1 MQMSTF
7 GRRPQGKPAVDIAQ
21 EVDARLAAYEPV
33 HLPSFVEAQQL
44 SANGAAQRN
53 AQESNNGAAQA
64 QQRPVR
70 IKTSHVLIF
79 MCLQI
84 GNDPPDYVRIE
95 PCAKLECWMDPSVAQ
110 ARFMS
115 RGSEAVA
122 EALESKYKII
132 QKDAMYK
139 RFVEVTIDDAK
150 TQLASI
156 RRKARDGR
164 VLFHYNG
171 HGMPRA
177 THLGEMWF
185 FDKDRSHYMPMHIS
199 DVANTLDS
207 PAIYVFDCNSAGSL
221 LTHWQPRGDPQ
232 TDKRSRDFMI
242 CACSEGEFLPMN
254 PLLPA
259 DMLTACLTTPIT
271 MVQEWFISYSYR
283 RVLLP
288 NVTDDMVRHIPGDP
302 TDRKTPLGELHWIF
316 TAVTDTIAWCTTPE
330 QLFHSLFRQDVV
342 VKALFRNY
350 LLAEKLL
357 REVGCTPVTYPAL
370 PDTTYAHYMWDAWE
384 VAFES
389 IVSQLPSI
397 LNSDMTVNTMYTY
410 KPTTFFA
417 DQLTAFEV
425 WVEAGDPSELP
436 EQLPCVI
443 LALTQI
449 SQRVRALVLL
459 SRYLA
464 TGATAVAYAV
474 RCGVLLYLSKL
485 LMHTPEV
492 FLLVTVVWSQL
503 VAVDSAS
510 TCAELIKNLAEKHFI
525 RLLSI
530 DESKIR
536 FVNEGDAQNGA
547 VGSCGPTSPAGNT
560 APLSA
565 VTSGSQQPAQ
575 TSTFAAT
582 SSDTG
587 GSVVAG
593 NAPAVPDD
601 TIVFYAIEGV
611 DLHRCIAAACF
622 IISKILD
629 HGGEKMYLSCWNQ
642 LIVKSA
648 MSLIARPS
656 ATLKS
661 WGCLLLSK
669 MFSGLRAAKEVA
681 CQEYAKRVNL
691 FSHMLSDSSPLVRS
705 SCASLMATLLGTRLD
720 TLDEESQ
727 FRRVESEKA
736 TLIQLRQKLFD
747 HSSVVRQELIF
758 AAAQVL
764 THYGP
769 LFEGSLSSDRL
780 IGCCWSAS
788 PSTASQRQWKLHEP
802 GVSVKSALNAS
813 KPTDNILFAETA
825 TIATTFLAKDDAPHT
840 TPWDRSRVNPRMLEI
855 IEFMVHDA
863 GLMMGTMHRNADQR
877 LVENVV
883 DRLLHHNK
891 IGSFRL
897 AAETSRSSMAGV
909 STEPSMQHVHTDSL
923 GNVGLSEEGRAKKS
937 RNRDQA
943 RRMMLDIQ
951 AKRFEA
957 SNAGTAS
964 PTGNNGSMVPN
975 GSLPSSSSNSSSPA
989 SPMAQGS
996 PVTTGGSPAD
1006 AAVSRPTFGQMHW
1019 TVQTHDPIVCGQFRL
1034 LEPHAVFAERN
1045 NRITI
1050 VDYETNPEGPSI
1062 LTQMSHPGP
1071 SPIHA
1076 MVVVNDLSTDPGL
1089 VVLNNVGGFT
1099 VYRGMGDQRIAPQEA
1114 CTFAAAGSTA
1124 GGGGALDLKLAYRSD
1139 GHLLYAGPSGNTE
1152 SVYRNEITLVNLT
1165 AEQVVHTL
1173 GITGD
1178 TAITSFAAHPTTRS
1192 IFVGLADGIIKYY
1205 DDRSKQGLVSAISN
1219 LQKKGVPVAADSI
1232 VGVSVIDESAAGSN
1246 TGMAVMACTT
1256 NSIRL
1261 FDVRQPNQPTK
1272 IIDIV
1277 QLTANANTSSAV
1289 AAAGSAVS
1297 KTLASFSNSSP
1308 VTAQPSNRVVT
1319 GFSASLYTGMCC
1331 ATFSDNICDLYNVK
1345 CNSVI
1350 PRPLKIK
1357 DAGLGASF
1365 MHPLRPMAFLN
1376 GEFVMLY

>member
-1 MQMSTF
+1 
-7 GRRPQGKPAVDIAQ
+7 
-21 EVDARLAAYEPV
+21 
-33 HLPSFVEAQQL
+33 
-44 SANGAAQRN
+44 
-53 AQESNNGAAQA
+53 
-64 QQRPVR
+64 
-70 IKTSHVLIF
+70 
-79 MCLQI
+79 
-84 GNDPPDYVRIE
+84 
-95 PCAKLECWMDPSVAQ
+95 
-110 ARFMS
+110 
-115 RGSEAVA
+115 
-122 EALESKYKII
+122 
-132 QKDAMYK
+132 
-139 RFVEVTIDDAK
+139 
-150 TQLASI
+150 
-156 RRKARDGR
+156 
-164 VLFHYNG
+164 
-171 HGMPRA
+171 
-177 THLGEMWF
+177 
-185 FDKDRSHYMPMHIS
+185 
-199 DVANTLDS
+199 
-207 PAIYVFDCNSAGSL
+207 
-221 LTHWQPRGDPQ
+221 
-232 TDKRSRDFMI
+232 MI

-271 MVQEWFISYSYR
+271 MIQEWFISYSYR

-357 REVGCTPVTYPAL
+357 REVGCTPVTYPPL

-459 SRYLA
+459 SRYLSS
-464 TGATAVAYAV
+464 GPTAVAYAV

-492 FLLVTVVWSQL
+492 FLLVTIVWSQL
-503 VAVDSAS
+503 VAVDSSS

-525 RLLSI
+525 RLLSC

-536 FVNEGDAQNGA
+536 FVKENDVSGGVA
-547 VGSCGPTSPAGNT
+547 PLSPAGGT
-560 APLSA
+560 A
-565 VTSGSQQPAQ
+565 
-575 TSTFAAT
+575 STTTMA
-582 SSDTG
+582 G
-587 GSVVAG
+587 GSATQQASTSAAAAAG
-593 NAPAVPDD
+593 EASQGGATVPDD
-601 TIVFYAIEGV
+601 TIIFYDIEGV

-656 ATLKS
+656 AILKS

-669 MFSGLRAAKEVA
+669 VFSGLRAAKEVA

-691 FSHMLSDSSPLVRS
+691 FSHMLNDPSPLVRS
-705 SCASLMATLLGTRLD
+705 SCASLMATLLGTRVD
-720 TLDEESQ
+720 VLDEESQ
-727 FRRVESEKA
+727 VRRVESDK
-736 TLIQLRQKLFD
+736 TILIQLRQKLFD

-758 AAAQVL
+758 AASQVL
-764 THYGP
+764 AHYGAIID
-769 LFEGSLSSDRL
+769 GALSSERL
-780 IGCCWSAS
+780 LHSSWSAS
-788 PSTASQRQWKLHEP
+788 QVTSSSQKQWKLHEP

-813 KPTDNILFAETA
+813 RPTDNILFAETA
-825 TIATTFLAKDDAPHT
+825 TIATTFLAKDDAPLT
-840 TPWDRSRVNPRMLEI
+840 NPWDRSKISTRALDV
-855 IEFMVHDA
+855 IEQMVHDA
-863 GLMMGTMHRNADQR
+863 GLMLGTMHRNADQR

-883 DRLLHHNK
+883 DKLQHHAK

-897 AAETSRSSMAGV
+897 AAETARSSMAGV
-909 STEPSMQHVHTDSL
+909 SIDTTQQNATDIFVL
-923 GNVGLSEEGRAKKS
+923 GFSEEGRSKKS

-943 RRMMLDIQ
+943 RRLMLDIQ
-951 AKRFEA
+951 SKRFEA
-957 SNAGTAS
+957 
-964 PTGNNGSMVPN
+964 PTGSSPVGAGIGTNG
-975 GSLPSSSSNSSSPA
+975 GLPSSSSNSSSSPA
-989 SPMAQGS
+989 SPIAQSSGS
-996 PVTTGGSPAD
+996 PPSASPPGSATD
-1006 AAVSRPTFGQMHW
+1006 TAVARPTFGQMHW
-1019 TVQTHDPIVCGQFRL
+1019 TVQNHDPIVCGQFRL
-1034 LEPHAVFAERN
+1034 LEPHVVFAERN

-1050 VDYETNPEGPSI
+1050 VDFETNPDGPTI
-1062 LTQMSHPGP
+1062 LTQMFHPGQ
-1071 SPIHA
+1071 SPIHS

-1099 VYRGMGDQRIAPQEA
+1099 VYRGMGDQRVAPQEA
-1114 CTFAAAGSTA
+1114 CTFAATGSTA
-1124 GGGGALDLKLAYRSD
+1124 GSGGALDLKLAYRSD
-1139 GHLLYAGPSGNTE
+1139 GHLLYAGATGSSE
-1152 SVYRNEITLVNLT
+1152 SLHRNEMTLVNLT
-1165 AEQVVHTL
+1165 AEQVVQVV

-1178 TAITSFAAHPTTRS
+1178 AAITSLAVHPTTRG
-1192 IFVGLADGIIKYY
+1192 IYIGLADGIVKYY
-1205 DDRSKQGLVSAISN
+1205 DDRSKQGLVSAMTN
-1219 LQKKGVPVAADSI
+1219 LQKKGLYVAADSI
-1232 VGVSVIDESAAGSN
+1232 VGVSVIDDSAMGS
-1246 TGMAVMACTT
+1246 TGAQTVIACTT

-1261 FDVRQPNQPTK
+1261 FDVRQPSQPTK

-1277 QLTANANTSSAV
+1277 QLTSASAAAASNYSAV
-1289 AAAGSAVS
+1289 SAGSAVS

-1308 VTAQPSNRVVT
+1308 MTPSNRVVT
-1319 GFSASLYTGMCC
+1319 GFSGSLYTGVCC
-1331 ATFSDNICDLYNVK
+1331 ATFSDGICDLYNAK

-1357 DAGLGASF
+1357 DAGIGASF
-1365 MHPLRPMAFLN
+1365 MHPLRPMAFVN
-1376 GEFVMLY
+1376 GELVTLY